1 MFGSL
6 NGVQQ
11 SDCCLHHFLF
21 VFGRSSAKISAGF
34 TDVSGLAIAAF
45 DRVYCSLSVLQFVI
59 VFDRSK
65 VVELVVKWL

>member
-1 MFGSL
+1 MVFSK
-6 NGVQQ
+6 VIVVFTI
-11 SDCCLHHFLF
+11 SCRLF
-21 VFGRSSAKISAGF
+21 VFGQSRAKISAGF

>member
-1 MFGSL
+1 MVFSK
-6 NGVQQ
+6 VIVVFTI
-11 SDCCLHHFLF
+11 SCRLF
-21 VFGRSSAKISAGF
+21 VFGGSRAKISAGF

>member
-1 MFGSL
+1 MVFSK
-6 NGVQQ
+6 VIVVFTI
-11 SDCCLHHFLF
+11 SCRLF

-45 DRVYCSLSVLQFVI
+45 DRVYCSLSVLQFVF

>member
-1 MFGSL
+1 MVFSK
-6 NGVQQ
+6 VIVVFTI
-11 SDCCLHHFLF
+11 SCRLF
-21 VFGRSSAKISAGF
+21 VFGRSRAKISAGF

-45 DRVYCSLSVLQFVI
+45 DRVYCSLSVLQFVF